1 MAAET
6 VTWEQQGSNGGGD
19 TEDVAGGCS
28 AEQLGLLVGK
38 VEELV
43 AEQRLA
49 RAEREVSLA
58 CIPAS
63 EYISV

>member
-1 MAAET
+1 M
-6 VTWEQQGSNGGGD
+6 
-19 TEDVAGGCS
+19 AGGCS

-43 AEQRLA
+43 AEQRQA

-58 CIPAS
+58 CISAS
-63 EYISV
+63 LYISI